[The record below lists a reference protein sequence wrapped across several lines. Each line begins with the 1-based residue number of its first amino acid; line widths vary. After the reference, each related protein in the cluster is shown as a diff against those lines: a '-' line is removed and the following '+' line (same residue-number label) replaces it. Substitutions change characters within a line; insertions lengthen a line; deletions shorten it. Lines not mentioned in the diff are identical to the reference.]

1 MNENQEYQTGYTMGT
16 IKGEKD
22 ASLLVPPYPHTTDGT
37 EFYKSGYTN
46 GYFMQ
51 YTQGLSAKLKANS
64 NNELDSL
71 IATRLEEI
79 SECMKIENQ
88 KERQPQK

>member
-1 MNENQEYQTGYTMGT
+1 MNKEYETGYTMGT
-16 IKGEKD
+16 IQGEKD
-22 ASLLVPPYPHTTDGT
+22 SNLLLPPYPHTEEGT
-37 EFYKSGYTN
+37 EFYKNGYTN

-51 YTQGLSAKLKANS
+51 YAQGLSAKLKANS
-64 NNELDSL
+64 NNELESL

-88 KERQPQK
+88 KEHQPQK